1 MEELTKAETF
11 NSFLSDKLKTSKRFG
26 VEGLDSMVSGLNKL
40 VHEAVK
46 TGVEYIGLGMAHRGR
61 LNALVNVFN
70 KPMQKIF
77 AEFQENV
84 DKQVS
89 WGNSGDVKYH
99 LGVTTERNV
108 DGKNVRLTIL
118 PNPSHL

>member
-1 MEELTKAETF
+1 M
-11 NSFLSDKLKTSKRFG
+11 
-26 VEGLDSMVSGLNKL
+26 
-40 VHEAVK
+40 HEAVK

-84 DKQVS
+84 DK
-89 WGNSGDVKYH
+89 
-99 LGVTTERNV
+99 
-108 DGKNVRLTIL
+108 
-118 PNPSHL
+118 